1 MLCTRVIYFITYT
14 HNIHYTSEDKLPESV
29 IFKIWTYAVSH
40 YNIWKLTIF
49 SSVLNPNHC
58 RTVFNSLVCSLHNWH
73 YRYVRRIIPYV
84 NLIRCP
90 IWLHPMLSNA
100 NPNFGLRLP
109 DMFSEVCAKV
119 ISRGHIVWVFTFNQN
134 WKANLE
140 GYLTNHSMRE
150 ASFDALLMGMPGS
163 DLASPSVRSFWK
175 WNGLFTSFHW
185 KPINRSILFRIQLTG
200 VFFLI
205 TGRGVLPMMGYT
217 RRLRPKG
224 VPFFGFRYM
233 KG

>member
-1 MLCTRVIYFITYT
+1 MLTPILGLDSPACFMRFAR
-14 HNIHYTSEDKLPESV
+14 KLFPV
-29 IFKIWTYAVSH
+29 GT
-40 YNIWKLTIF
+40 
-49 SSVLNPNHC
+49 P
-58 RTVFNSLVCSLHNWH
+58 SL
-73 YRYVRRIIPYV
+73 
-84 NLIRCP
+84 
-90 IWLHPMLSNA
+90 
-100 NPNFGLRLP
+100 
-109 DMFSEVCAKV
+109 
-119 ISRGHIVWVFTFNQN
+119 WVFTFNQN

-140 GYLTNHSMRE
+140 GYCTNHSMRE

-200 VFFLI
+200 LFFLI

-233 KG
+233 KGRDFTSWSIWKGSEISHFGLWKDPNGLPDEFYGFTNKSRKRSFFFKANFDNRFRPFTGVFR